1 MKKKRATLSK
11 AEFLAK
17 MAAGRAAA
25 ALRRGELAA
34 GSLMRGGRPATRKR
48 KNAGPN
54 STRKTKKFLK
64 SKGHK
69 IASGSSA
76 TAKALAR
83 LHRANAGASFRKL
96 KKKLKK
102 QGRSSAQLSQLKKN
116 IRKVSR
122 RRNPEEEAA
131 ERFEYFHG
139 PGAEGADQITDV
151 TETIHEH
158 SVLSGIGKL
167 AVLRI
172 KAIDGSGIVKL
183 EKFGGTLVAQDEQ
196 GTQLFFK
203 GGNQGVNLRD
213 FGIKTPHESE
223 ILGALVSMAY
233 RTDKTH
239 LRPED
244 GGKAE
249 YNHVFGKNGSR
260 LPLVV
265 YDVRNKLLQLAGGGY
280 DLPEVGIRG

>member
-1 MKKKRATLSK
+1 VKKKAKLSK
-11 AEFLAK
+11 AEFLAR

-25 ALRRGELAA
+25 AKK
-34 GSLMRGGRPATRKR
+34 RGGRPAKR

-54 STRKTKKFLK
+54 SARKTKKFLK

-69 IASGSSA
+69 ISSGKSA

-83 LHRANAGASFRKL
+83 LHRANKGKRGK
-96 KKKLKK
+96 
-102 QGRSSAQLSQLKKN
+102 
-116 IRKVSR
+116 R
-122 RRNPEEEAA
+122 RGNPEAEAR
-131 ERFEYFHG
+131 ERYDYFHG
-139 PGAEGADQITDV
+139 PGAEGADVVTDV
-151 TETIHEH
+151 TEKIHEH

-167 AVLRI
+167 ANLRI

-183 EKFGGTLVAQDEQ
+183 EKFGGTLVAQDEK

-203 GGNQGVNLRD
+203 GGNQAVNVKD
-213 FGIKTPHESE
+213 FGIDHPHENE
-223 ILGALVSMAY
+223 ILGALVSFAY

-265 YDVRNKLLQLAGGGY
+265 YDVRNKLLHLAGGGY
-280 DLPEVGIRG
+280 DLPEVGVRG